1 MPERGRVLHIA
12 SAAPAPDP
20 RDRLLYL
27 ARVRARGAAEPTAHA
42 IFGRVFEPEL
52 TPLPPVETAP
62 DLGEG
67 IVRVRA
73 LDQLVL
79 ALAG

>member
-1 MPERGRVLHIA
+1 MGLVSSGPVE
-12 SAAPAPDP
+12 PDP

-27 ARVRARGAAEPTAHA
+27 ARVRATGAAEATPHA
-42 IFGRVFEPEL
+42 IFGRVFEPALE
-52 TPLPPVETAP
+52 PLPPAEVAP
-62 DLGEG
+62 ELGEG
-67 IVRVRA
+67 LLRVRA

>member
-1 MPERGRVLHIA
+1 MAIVSSGPVRH
-12 SAAPAPDP
+12 DP

-27 ARVRARGAAEPTAHA
+27 ARVRATGAAAPTPHA
-42 IFGRVFEPEL
+42 IFGRVFEPALE
-52 TPLPPVETAP
+52 PLPPAEVAP
-62 DLGEG
+62 GLAAEQVS
-67 IVRVRA
+67 VRG

>member
-1 MPERGRVLHIA
+1 MGRV
-12 SAAPAPDP
+12 SSGPVEPDP

-27 ARVRARGAAEPTAHA
+27 ARVRATGAAEPTSHA
-42 IFGRVFEPEL
+42 IFGRVFEPALE
-52 TPLPPVETAP
+52 PLPPAEVAP
-62 DLGEG
+62 GLSEG
-67 IVRVRA
+67 LVRVRA

>member
-1 MPERGRVLHIA
+1 MVIVS
-12 SAAPAPDP
+12 SAPFVPDP

-27 ARVRARGAAEPTAHA
+27 ARVRAAGAAQPTPHA

-52 TPLPPVETAP
+52 QPLPPAEVAP
-62 DLGEG
+62 DLAGG
-67 IVRVRA
+67 LVRVRA

>member
-1 MPERGRVLHIA
+1 MPLLSSEPIEF
-12 SAAPAPDP
+12 DP

-27 ARVRARGAAEPTAHA
+27 ARVRATGAAEPTPHA
-42 IFGRVFEPEL
+42 IFGRVFEPALE
-52 TPLPPVETAP
+52 PLPPAELAP
-62 DLGEG
+62 ELYAGLVS
-67 IVRVRA
+67 VRG